1 MTSGHP
7 PGAANLIGI
16 ARELSE
22 LHVATPWI
30 APLAVQGDR
39 VIQRCARC
47 CAASEGI
54 EVAAALTGDDR
65 AIEAYR
71 DARIDF
77 MSRHRACEPH
87 AYHGASGAAIL
98 SIVCVA
104 LRGLRIDHLAETVGE
119 RSVAWDCLRC
129 GRRHTE
135 QATIAELGQLSSGYL
150 PDAPRDAVMI
160 RACREFAEV
169 HAGCVPR
176 SSAIRISIRIKN

>member
-1 MTSGHP
+1 MTSRHP
-7 PGAANLIGI
+7 PGAASLLGI

-39 VIQRCARC
+39 VVQRCARC

-77 MSRHRACEPH
+77 MSRHRACDPH
-87 AYHGASGAAIL
+87 AYHGASGAPIL
-98 SIVCVA
+98 SIVRVA
-104 LRGLRIDHLAETVGE
+104 LRGLRVDHLAETLGE

-129 GRRHTE
+129 GRRHAE
-135 QATIAELGQLSSGYL
+135 QATSAELGQLSSGQ
-150 PDAPRDAVMI
+150 PPEAPRDAVMV
-160 RACREFAEV
+160 RACREFAEA
-169 HAGCVPR
+169 HAGCAPR
-176 SSAIRISIRIKN
+176 SSAVRISIRIEN